1 MAGALPY
8 PDRFPTTRVTR
19 PAAKRLPFGTIAGTL
34 DPGGPVVPPD
44 RSSFASGARLDAHLA
59 QEARTMTTRVG
70 INGFG
75 RIGRQSLKALIE
87 RSPDIEVV
95 AVNDLVD
102 ADMNALLFKRDSTY
116 GSYPGDVRAGDS
128 SIIIDGREIRIL
140 AERDPAALPW
150 GDLGV
155 DIVLESTGIFTDAAK
170 AHAHIDAGA
179 KKVIISAPAKNEDI
193 TIVLGVNEDRYD
205 PTVHHI
211 ISNAS
216 CTTNCLAPAA
226 KVVHDLVTIERG
238 LMNTIHSYTNDQRIL
253 DVAHKDPRRARSAG
267 QNIIPTTTGAAKALA
282 LVIPDLK
289 GKFDGF
295 SLRVPTPTVSVVDF
309 TANVTRPTSAEELN
323 EAFRVA
329 AAGPLKGI
337 LGVSDEPLV
346 SMDFKGDSRSSIIDA
361 ESTMV
366 IGGTMVKVIA
376 WYDNE
381 WGYSCRVA
389 DLISFVAARLP
400 VTV

>member
-1 MAGALPY
+1 MHRTTGVLATGAP
-8 PDRFPTTRVTR
+8 RTRR
-19 PAAKRLPFGTIAGTL
+19 
-34 DPGGPVVPPD
+34 D
-44 RSSFASGARLDAHLA
+44 
-59 QEARTMTTRVG
+59 RTMTTRVG

-87 RSPDIEVV
+87 RAPDVEVV

-102 ADMNALLFKRDSTY
+102 TELNALLFKHDSTY
-116 GSYPGDVRAGDS
+116 GAYPGTVSHTADAL
-128 SIIIDGREIRIL
+128 IIDGREIKVL
-140 AERDPAALPW
+140 KEKDPATLPW

-155 DIVLESTGIFTDAAK
+155 DIVLESTGIFTDAEK
-170 AHAHIDAGA
+170 AAVHISAGA
-179 KKVIISAPAKNEDI
+179 RKVIISAPAKGEDI

-205 PTVHHI
+205 PAAHHI

-226 KVVHDLVTIERG
+226 KVVNDLLGIDRG
-238 LMNTIHSYTNDQRIL
+238 LMNTIHSYTNDQKIL
-253 DVAHKDPRRARSAG
+253 DVAHKDPRRARAAAL
-267 QNIIPTTTGAAKALA
+267 NIIPTTSGAAIALA

-309 TANVTRPTSAEELN
+309 TADVRRATTAEEIN
-323 EAFRVA
+323 AAFRTA
-329 AAGPLKGI
+329 AAGPMSGI

-346 SMDFKGDSRSSIIDA
+346 STDFRGDSRSSIIDA
-361 ESTMV
+361 ASTMV
-366 IGGTMVKVIA
+366 IGGTMVKVIS

-389 DLISFVAARLP
+389 DLIAFVAARLP
-400 VTV
+400 AGVHA

>member
-1 MAGALPY
+1 MA
-8 PDRFPTTRVTR
+8 
-19 PAAKRLPFGTIAGTL
+19 
-34 DPGGPVVPPD
+34 
-44 RSSFASGARLDAHLA
+44 
-59 QEARTMTTRVG
+59 TRVG

-87 RSPDIEVV
+87 RAPDIEVV

-102 ADMNALLFKRDSTY
+102 AEMNALLFKRDSTY
-116 GSYPGDVRAGDS
+116 GTYPGDVRAGRCRRS
-128 SIIIDGREIRIL
+128 SSTAARSRSSPSATRRTCRGATSASTSSSR
-140 AERDPAALPW
+140 APACSPTPRRPTPT
-150 GDLGV
+150 
-155 DIVLESTGIFTDAAK
+155 SMP
-170 AHAHIDAGA
+170 GA
-179 KKVIISAPAKNEDI
+179 RKVIISAPAKGEDI

-205 PTVHHI
+205 PAIHHV

-226 KVVHDLVTIERG
+226 KVVHDLLTIERG

-309 TANVTRPTSAEELN
+309 TADVSRPTSVEELN
-323 EAFRVA
+323 DAFRAA
-329 AAGPLKGI
+329 AAGPLEGI

-366 IGGTMVKVIA
+366 LGGTMVKVIS

-400 VTV
+400 VAA

>member
-1 MAGALPY
+1 
-8 PDRFPTTRVTR
+8 
-19 PAAKRLPFGTIAGTL
+19 
-34 DPGGPVVPPD
+34 
-44 RSSFASGARLDAHLA
+44 
-59 QEARTMTTRVG
+59 MTTRVG

-87 RSPDIEVV
+87 RAPDIEVV

-102 ADMNALLFKRDSTY
+102 AKMNALLFKRDSTY
-116 GSYPGDVRAGDS
+116 GTFEGVVEAGDR
-128 SIIIDGREIRIL
+128 SIIIDGHEIRIL
-140 AERDPAALPW
+140 AEKDPAALPW

-155 DIVLESTGIFTDAAK
+155 DIVLESTGLFTDATK
-170 AHAHIDAGA
+170 ARAHLDAGA
-179 KKVIISAPAKNEDI
+179 RKVIISAPAKNEDI

-205 PTVHHI
+205 PGAHHI

-226 KVVHDLVTIERG
+226 KVIHDLLNIERG

-289 GKFDGF
+289 GKVDGF

-309 TANVTRPTSAEELN
+309 TAVVSRPTSKEALN
-323 EAFRVA
+323 EAFRAA
-329 AAGPLKGI
+329 AAGPLNGI

-346 SMDFKGDSRSSIIDA
+346 SSDFKGDSRSSIIDA
-361 ESTMV
+361 ETTMV
-366 IGGTMVKVIA
+366 LGDTMVKILA

-389 DLISFVAARLP
+389 DMIAYVAARLP
-400 VTV
+400 VAV